1 MVDLSYESEGAGA
14 VELANVIDAM
24 AKTRKKKSAC
34 TAAVAPVIYE
44 YYAQYIEYV
53 Y

>member
-1 MVDLSYESEGAGA
+1 MFIDKIPRSE
-14 VELANVIDAM
+14 
-24 AKTRKKKSAC
+24 AC